1 MARTK
6 KVCEEPSI
14 SAVLKAKIMGEKPPK
29 AKCKRVK
36 VDKKS
41 SNSIASSINWGNQH
55 KKS

>member
-6 KVCEEPSI
+6 KVCEEPSM
-14 SAVLKAKIMGEKPPK
+14 AEVLKAKLLGGKPPK

-36 VDKKS
+36 VTPEQ
-41 SNSIASSINWGNQH
+41 SNSIASSINWANQH

>member
-6 KVCEEPSI
+6 MVCEEPSVA
-14 SAVLKAKIMGEKPPK
+14 AVLKAKLLGEKPPK

-36 VDKKS
+36 VDKES
-41 SNSIASSINWGNQH
+41 SNSIASSINWGNKY